1 MAQRTVK
8 TYEDLVAAVEALQ
21 PGGKIILNPDE
32 EIVIP
37 EGEEV
42 VLREGAWN
50 IAGKTPEAKLTV
62 LGKLYPAHGGSLL
75 IQSCILNLAGP
86 DCIPDEVEVKD
97 VEFEDADLEQ
107 YGVKPEDEIAAEPE
121 PEVEPEVEAAEPAV
135 EEEPEVEETLD
146 EDNIEE
152 PEVSVDLEPEVE
164 PEVKEEPKPT
174 VEPKKAAEPKSQ
186 PASSGQSKRVSKVSV
201 HLGPSS
207 KSRGNTFSGSVMLTG
222 VTATDA
228 LGRTWH
234 RVTYKLPGS
243 GRKAVGYIKET
254 DVE

>member
-8 TYEDLVAAVEALQ
+8 TYEDLVAAVESLQ

-62 LGKLYPAHGGSLL
+62 LGKLHPADGGSLL
-75 IQSCILNLAGP
+75 IQNCILNLAGP

-97 VEFEDADLEQ
+97 ILFEDADLEQ
-107 YGVKPEDEIAAEPE
+107 YRVAAKDEFASEPEPEVDDIQE
-121 PEVEPEVEAAEPAV
+121 PEVEPEVEGIADDDTV
-135 EEEPEVEETLD
+135 EEPEVEVV
-146 EDNIEE
+146 
-152 PEVSVDLEPEVE
+152 PEPEVE
-164 PEVKEEPKPT
+164 PEVKEEPKPIA
-174 VEPKKAAEPKSQ
+174 EPKKAAEPKSQ

-234 RVTYKLPGS
+234 IVTYKLPGS